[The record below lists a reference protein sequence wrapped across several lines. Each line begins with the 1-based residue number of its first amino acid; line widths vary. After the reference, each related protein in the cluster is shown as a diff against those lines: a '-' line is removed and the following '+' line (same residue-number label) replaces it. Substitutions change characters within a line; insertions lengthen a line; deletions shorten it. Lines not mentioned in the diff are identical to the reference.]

1 MAFDGLLIHHLC
13 DELKTLLVGGRIDKI
28 FQPEKDELI
37 LSIRGLNSNFS
48 LFISIDASMP
58 YFTLLKDKKENPQAP
73 PMFCMLMRK
82 HLIGGRIHSIE
93 QMGFERTVILDI
105 ESKNDFGEFEM
116 KKLVIEIMGKHSNIV
131 LTREDYTIIDS
142 IKRVTPEMSRVRT
155 ILPGLGFTFIPTDK
169 IDFSLPNADVI
180 DALRTRAGIQKLHKG
195 LYESIQGFSP
205 VISKWICKNLN
216 LDPSTLISELI
227 PEDYTRLSTLFDT
240 IKSPYSA
247 KYLSES
253 ENVPKGYVYSDAE
266 NVAKMVYF
274 MPDMTLGS
282 TFQPYPLLSEAV
294 DRFYARSNRE
304 NKMHQRTNY
313 LKKTLAQRVERYT
326 TKLAKQELEHI
337 EAENADASRIIGDL
351 IIANNYLIT
360 KGMNRIEVLD
370 YTMDPPAMRTIA
382 LDTRLEPIENAQ
394 IHFKKYN
401 KLKKALLE
409 LNRHIAETKEDVEY
423 LESVLTHLNNSEDS
437 KIVEEIR
444 DELVA
449 QGYIKGKIT
458 KKGHKIAKQTFR
470 TYLSTHGH
478 EILVGKSSLQNDH
491 LTTKLASNKDIW
503 LHTKDIP
510 GSHVIIRTG
519 GETPTEQTLYEAA
532 MIAAFYSKA
541 KDSSNVPVDYT
552 LVKNVSKPSGAKPGM
567 VIYVGNK
574 TLFVTPDYEVVKR
587 LEKH

>member
-37 LSIRGLNSNFS
+37 LSIRGLKSSFS

-82 HLIGGRIHSIE
+82 HLIGGRIHTIE
-93 QMGFERTVILDI
+93 QMGYERTVILEI

-155 ILPGLGFTFIPTDK
+155 ILPGLGFTFIPTEK
-169 IDFSLPNADVI
+169 IDFSLPNSEIIEVFKA
-180 DALRTRAGIQKLHKG
+180 RAGLQKLHKG

-205 VISKWICKNLN
+205 LISKWICQSLN
-216 LDPSTLISELI
+216 LDPSTFISELV
-227 PEDYTRLSTLFDT
+227 PQDYIRLDALFNT
-240 IKSPYSA
+240 IKSPYSSLA
-247 KYLSES
+247 SSES
-253 ENVPKGYVYSDAE
+253 EVVPKGYVYMDAT

-274 MPDMTLGS
+274 MADMMPGMTY
-282 TFQPYPLLSEAV
+282 QPYSSLSEAV

-304 NKMHQRTNY
+304 NKMHQRTTL
-313 LKKTLAQRVERYT
+313 LKKTLSQRVERYT
-326 TKLAKQELEHI
+326 TKLAKQELERI

-360 KGMNRIEVLD
+360 KGMNRIEVQD
-370 YTMDPPAMRTIA
+370 YYVDPPITRVIE

-394 IHFKKYN
+394 VHFKKYN

-409 LNRHIAETKEDVEY
+409 LNQHIEETKADVDY

-444 DELVA
+444 YELVS
-449 QGYIKGKIT
+449 QGFIKGKIV
-458 KKGHKIAKQTFR
+458 KKGHKVAKQTFR
-470 TYLSTHGH
+470 TYLSTDGH

-519 GETPTEQTLYEAA
+519 GEMPSEQTLFEAA
-532 MIAAFYSKA
+532 MIAAYYSKA

-552 LVKNVSKPSGAKPGM
+552 LIKNVSKPSGAKPGM

-574 TLFVTPDYEVVKR
+574 TLYVTPDHEVIKR
-587 LEKH
+587 LEKN

>member
-1 MAFDGLLIHHLC
+1 MAFDGLMIHHLC

-93 QMGFERTVILDI
+93 QMGFERTVILEI

-180 DALRTRAGIQKLHKG
+180 EALRARAGMQKLHKG
-195 LYESIQGFSP
+195 LYDSIQGFSP

-216 LDPSTLISELI
+216 LDPGTLISELV
-227 PEDYTRLSTLFDT
+227 PEDYARLSTLFDT

-247 KYLSES
+247 KSLSES
-253 ENVPKGYVYSDAE
+253 ENVPKGYIYSDSE

-274 MPDMTLGS
+274 MPDMTPGL
-282 TFQPYPLLSEAV
+282 TFLPYPLLSEAV

-326 TKLAKQELEHI
+326 TKLAKQELERI

-370 YTMDPPAMRTIA
+370 YTMDPPAMRTIE

-409 LNRHIAETKEDVEY
+409 LNQHIAETKEDVDY

-444 DELVA
+444 DELVS
-449 QGYIKGKIT
+449 QGYIKGRIA
-458 KKGHKIAKQTFR
+458 KKGHKVAKQTFR
-470 TYLSTHGH
+470 TYHSTDGH

-519 GETPTEQTLYEAA
+519 GEMPTEQTLYEAA

-574 TLFVTPDYEVVKR
+574 TLFVTPDYELVKR

>member
-1 MAFDGLLIHHLC
+1 MEALMAFDGLLIHHLC

-28 FQPEKDELI
+28 YQPEKDELI
-37 LSIRGLNSNFS
+37 LSIRGLKSNFS

-58 YFTLLKDKKENPQAP
+58 YFTLIKDKKENPQAP

-93 QMGFERTVILDI
+93 QMGFERTVVLDI

-116 KKLVIEIMGKHSNIV
+116 KKLVVEIMGKHSNIV
-131 LTREDYTIIDS
+131 LTREDYAIIDS
-142 IKRVTPEMSRVRT
+142 IKRVTPEMSRIRT

-169 IDFSLPNADVI
+169 IDFSLPNSEII
-180 DALRTRAGIQKLHKG
+180 DALKARAGMQKLHKG

-205 VISKWICKNLN
+205 VISRWICQSLN
-216 LDPSTLISELI
+216 LEQGSLISDLVS
-227 PEDYTRLSTLFDT
+227 EDYARLSKLFDK

-247 KYLSES
+247 LES
-253 ENVPKGYVYSDAE
+253 EKGYVYFDAE

-274 MPDMTLGS
+274 MPDMVPVMTC
-282 TFQPYPLLSEAV
+282 QAYPSLSEAV
-294 DRFYARSNRE
+294 DRFYVRTNKE
-304 NKMHQRTNY
+304 NKMHQRTNH

-326 TKLAKQELEHI
+326 TKLAKQELERI

-370 YTMDPPAMRTIA
+370 YYAEPPVMRTIE

-394 IHFKKYN
+394 VHFKKYN

-409 LNRHIAETKEDVEY
+409 LNQHIEETKVDVDY

-444 DELVA
+444 DELVS

-458 KKGHKIAKQTFR
+458 KKGHKVAKQTFK
-470 TYLSTHGH
+470 TYIATDGL

-510 GSHVIIRTG
+510 GSHVIIRTV
-519 GETPTEQTLYEAA
+519 GESPSEQTLYEAA
-532 MIAAFYSKA
+532 MIAAYYSKA
-541 KDSSNVPVDYT
+541 KNSSNVPVDYT
-552 LVKNVSKPSGAKPGM
+552 LVKNVSKPSGSKPGM

-574 TLFVTPDYEVVKR
+574 TLFVTPDYDVIKK

>member
-28 FQPEKDELI
+28 YQPEKDELI
-37 LSIRGLNSNFS
+37 LSIRGLKSNFS

-93 QMGFERTVILDI
+93 QMGFERTVVIDI

-116 KKLVIEIMGKHSNIV
+116 KKLVVEIMGKHSNIV

-169 IDFSLPNADVI
+169 IDFNLPNSEIINALKARADM
-180 DALRTRAGIQKLHKG
+180 QKLHKG

-205 VISKWICKNLN
+205 VISKWLCQSLN
-216 LDPSTLISELI
+216 LEPNTLIADLV
-227 PEDYTRLSTLFDT
+227 PEDYIRLEALFDK
-240 IKSPYSA
+240 IKSPYSS
-247 KYLSES
+247 KDSSETV
-253 ENVPKGYVYSDAE
+253 NKGFVYTDAT
-266 NVAKMVYF
+266 NVAKMVYYL
-274 MPDMTLGS
+274 PDMSPAMTYQS
-282 TFQPYPLLSEAV
+282 FPTLSEAV

-304 NKMHQRTNY
+304 NKMHQRTTH
-313 LKKTLAQRVERYT
+313 LKKMLAQRVERYT
-326 TKLAKQELEHI
+326 TKLAKQELERI

-351 IIANNYLIT
+351 IIANNYLIS

-370 YTMDPPAMRTIA
+370 YYVDPPVMRLIE

-394 IHFKKYN
+394 VHFKKYN

-409 LNRHIAETKEDVEY
+409 LNLHIAETKVDVDY

-444 DELVA
+444 DELVS

-458 KKGHKIAKQTFR
+458 KKGHKVAKQTFR
-470 TYLSTHGH
+470 TYISTDGL

-491 LTTKLASNKDIW
+491 LTTKLASNKDVW

-519 GETPTEQTLYEAA
+519 GDVPSDQTLFEAA

-552 LVKNVSKPSGAKPGM
+552 LVKNVSKPSGSKPGM

-574 TLFVTPDYEVVKR
+574 TLFVTPDYDVIKR

>member
-37 LSIRGLNSNFS
+37 LSIRGLKSSFS

-82 HLIGGRIHSIE
+82 HLIGGRIHTIE
-93 QMGFERTVILDI
+93 QMGYERTVILEI

-155 ILPGLGFTFIPTDK
+155 ILPGLGFTFIPTEK
-169 IDFSLPNADVI
+169 IDFSLPNSEIIEVFKA
-180 DALRTRAGIQKLHKG
+180 RAGLQKLHKG

-205 VISKWICKNLN
+205 LISKWICQSLN
-216 LDPSTLISELI
+216 LDPSTFISELV
-227 PEDYTRLSTLFDT
+227 PQDYIRLDALFNT
-240 IKSPYSA
+240 IKSPYSSLA
-247 KYLSES
+247 SSES
-253 ENVPKGYVYSDAE
+253 EVVPKGYVYMDAT

-274 MPDMTLGS
+274 MADMMPGMTY
-282 TFQPYPLLSEAV
+282 QPYSSLSEAV

-304 NKMHQRTNY
+304 NKMHQRTTL
-313 LKKTLAQRVERYT
+313 LKKTLSQRVERYT
-326 TKLAKQELEHI
+326 TKLAKQELERI

-360 KGMNRIEVLD
+360 KGMNRIEVQD
-370 YTMDPPAMRTIA
+370 YYVDPPITRVIE

-394 IHFKKYN
+394 VHFKKYN

-409 LNRHIAETKEDVEY
+409 LNQHIEETKADVDY

-444 DELVA
+444 YELVD
-449 QGYIKGKIT
+449 
-458 KKGHKIAKQTFR
+458 R
-470 TYLSTHGH
+470 
-478 EILVGKSSLQNDH
+478 KS
-491 LTTKLASNKDIW
+491 
-503 LHTKDIP
+503 
-510 GSHVIIRTG
+510 
-519 GETPTEQTLYEAA
+519 
-532 MIAAFYSKA
+532 
-541 KDSSNVPVDYT
+541 
-552 LVKNVSKPSGAKPGM
+552 
-567 VIYVGNK
+567 
-574 TLFVTPDYEVVKR
+574 VV
-587 LEKH
+587 

>member
-13 DELKTLLVGGRIDKI
+13 DELKTQLVGGRIDKI

-37 LSIRGLNSNFS
+37 LSIRGLKSNFS

-82 HLIGGRIHSIE
+82 HLIGGRIHGIE
-93 QMGFERTVILDI
+93 QMGFERTVVIEI

-116 KKLVIEIMGKHSNIV
+116 KKLIFEIMGKHSNIV
-131 LTREDYTIIDS
+131 LTREDYSIIDS

-155 ILPGLGFTFIPTDK
+155 ILPGLNFTFLPTDK
-169 IDFSLPNADVI
+169 IDFSLSNLEII
-180 DALRTRAGIQKLHKG
+180 DALKMRAGMQKLHKG

-205 VISKWICKNLN
+205 VISKWICQKLS
-216 LDPSTLISELI
+216 LDPSTLLSELV
-227 PEDYTRLSTLFDT
+227 PEDYVRLEALFYT
-240 IKSPYSA
+240 IKAPFIPKATTDEPY
-247 KYLSES
+247 
-253 ENVPKGYVYSDAE
+253 KGFVYSDAE

-274 MPDMTLGS
+274 MSDMNPSMTYLS
-282 TFQPYPLLSEAV
+282 FASLSEAV
-294 DRFYARSNRE
+294 DRFYARTNRE
-304 NKMHQRTNY
+304 NKMHQRTNI

-326 TKLAKQELEHI
+326 TKLAKQELELI
-337 EAENADASRIIGDL
+337 EAEHADDSRVLGDL
-351 IIANNYLIT
+351 IIGNNYLIT
-360 KGMNRIEVLD
+360 KGMNRIDVLD
-370 YTMDPPAMRTIA
+370 YYVDPPIMRTIE

-394 IHFKKYN
+394 VHFKKYN

-409 LNRHIAETKEDVEY
+409 LKQHIAETKEDVDY

-444 DELVA
+444 NELVS
-449 QGYIKGKIT
+449 QGYIKGKIS
-458 KKGHKIAKQTFR
+458 KKGPKIAKQTFR
-470 TYLSTHGH
+470 TYLSTEGV
-478 EILVGKSSLQNDH
+478 EILVGKSSLQNDQ
-491 LTTKLASNKDIW
+491 LTTKLASNKDVW

-519 GETPTEQTLYEAA
+519 GEMPSEQTLYEAA

-552 LVKNVSKPSGAKPGM
+552 LIKNVSKPSGAKPGM

-574 TLFVTPDYEVVKR
+574 TLFVTPDYETIKR